1 MSEAAEHPLEDEE
14 RGRLGLAFWRLRSA
28 STLSN
33 LADGLVKIAL
43 PLVAVTLTD
52 SPGLVAGVTLA
63 VTLPWLLFALPAG
76 ALADRVDRRIAMA
89 TANVVRAATVAA
101 LAVTLVL
108 GLESSAAIWAL
119 YAVALLLG
127 TAETVHDTSAQSILP
142 QVVPRDR
149 LPRANGHL
157 IAAELTANEFVGP
170 PLGGLLVA
178 AGTAA
183 AFATPAALWAAAVGV
198 LLLLLRGSF
207 AVPREESSTLRAEVA
222 EGLRYLWRQRLLR
235 TLAAMTGLFNF
246 ATNAT
251 FAVFV
256 LYAVG
261 PSSAMG
267 LTGATFGLLFATLA
281 AGNLIG
287 ALLADPIIRRLG
299 RSRSLFLG
307 ILGGVGTVGI
317 SAQATGDRRRL
328 PHRRPHQRALERR
341 RRLAAATHHP
351 RPHPRPDQQQL
362 PARRLGHQA
371 PGRRRRRPPRRAP
384 RPARRLRHCRC
395 AHPCHPARH
404 DPGHRHRHQHRR
416 TRPSQLTVTGQL
428 GCRRAASS
436 RGRGPALGLGLEVP
450 KNTADALVQGL
461 AAVAFEQTGRQ
472 PLPGL
477 LRTGQG
483 ASSIAGLEP
492 QLGAGRRPLSRRLHP
507 WPPR

>member
-1 MSEAAEHPLEDEE
+1 M
-14 RGRLGLAFWRLRSA
+14 
-28 STLSN
+28 
-33 LADGLVKIAL
+33 
-43 PLVAVTLTD
+43 
-52 SPGLVAGVTLA
+52 
-63 VTLPWLLFALPAG
+63 
-76 ALADRVDRRIAMA
+76 
-89 TANVVRAATVAA
+89 
-101 LAVTLVL
+101 AVTLVL
-108 GLESSAAIWAL
+108 GLEPSAAIWAL
-119 YAVALLLG
+119 DAVALLLG
-127 TAETVHDTSAQSILP
+127 TAETVHDTFAQSILP

-198 LLLLLRGSF
+198 LLLLRGSF
-207 AVPREESSTLRAEVA
+207 AVPRKESSTLRAEVA

-287 ALLADPIIRRLG
+287 ALLAEPIIRRLG

-317 SAQATGDRRRL
+317 SALTTRPGDRRRFL
-328 PHRRPHQRALERR
+328 IGGLTNALWNVVAVSLRQRITPDRILGRINSSYRLVAWGTRPLG
-341 RRLAAATHHP
+341 AAAGG
-351 RPHPRPDQQQL
+351 L
-362 PARRLGHQA
+362 LGELL
-371 PGRRRRRPPRRAP
+371 GLRAVFATAAALILATLLGMT
-384 RPARRLRHCRC
+384 RVTDTAIST
-395 AHPCHPARH
+395 AEH
-404 DPGHRHRHQHRR
+404 DP
-416 TRPSQLTVTGQL
+416 
-428 GCRRAASS
+428 A
-436 RGRGPALGLGLEVP
+436 
-450 KNTADALVQGL
+450 N
-461 AAVAFEQTGRQ
+461 
-472 PLPGL
+472 
-477 LRTGQG
+477 
-483 ASSIAGLEP
+483 
-492 QLGAGRRPLSRRLHP
+492 
-507 WPPR
+507 